1 MRQISDRRTFAER
14 HRGITQISFTDGY
27 DATHQRGTDRSVAPA
42 GRCRGAVDAG
52 CCAVSHRRVHRP
64 KRTQVE
70 SGRGA
75 AARGRRGGRG
85 AAAARG
91 RLIDYLDLEDLLE
104 VARHAVGPGV
114 AVRDYGL
121 LESALARPRA
131 SVFGQDAY
139 PDVHLKAAALL
150 HSLARN
156 HALVDGNK
164 RLAWTACRT
173 FLAINGEWISAPE
186 DQRFDFVIGVATGAE
201 PDLAEIAGQLRAWSY
216 REG

>member
-1 MRQISDRRTFAER
+1 M
-14 HRGITQISFTDGY
+14 
-27 DATHQRGTDRSVAPA
+27 
-42 GRCRGAVDAG
+42 
-52 CCAVSHRRVHRP
+52 
-64 KRTQVE
+64 
-70 SGRGA
+70 
-75 AARGRRGGRG
+75 
-85 AAAARG
+85 
-91 RLIDYLDLEDLLE
+91 IDYLDLEDLLE
-104 VARHAVGPGV
+104 VARHAVGPDV

-186 DQRFDFVIGVATGAE
+186 DQRFDFVIAVATGAE